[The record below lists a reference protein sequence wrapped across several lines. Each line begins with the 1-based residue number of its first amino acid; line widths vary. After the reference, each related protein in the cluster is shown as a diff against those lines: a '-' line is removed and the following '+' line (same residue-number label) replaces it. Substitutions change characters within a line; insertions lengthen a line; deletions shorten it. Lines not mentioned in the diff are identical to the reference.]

1 MYFDWGIDMTS
12 LERAIENAL
21 RLNEARNDDMFGE
34 TKPGRTYEDLKWIA
48 APTTAPVDRRTGQPA
63 GEPWTMNEIWSAI
76 RPIVVHRA
84 RKLAG
89 GGFSKSGEVDQG
101 VFQDL
106 VQNAALGVVQAINTG
121 KDEGRIGNSFQTW
134 IDNIIRSSMQV
145 GKSAASYFRP
155 ARGALGILEAVRD
168 AAGAEAA
175 LDHLATKLEATGPYK
190 DQIANLATALRDAY
204 ASGNTAAI
212 KKMKTDMK
220 KLREAISEAEES
232 DRTQGAFTG
241 LHDTISVRGRQEAH
255 NKFRQEH
262 GVTKAFTTTN
272 SEGESM
278 EAPDTPFEKSHVGG
292 MATRE
297 AARRVLEIALN
308 GYTDSSGVSHPP
320 LNQRDFRILIRL
332 FGLSDYPGAGGTKDY
347 EFDMNKY
354 NEAITA
360 LEAGQPVSI
369 QPMNTKELDMLAN
382 YINADEETRNQMYD
396 AFSEYH
402 SAKESNQD
410 PGDPVVIKVRSSDP
424 DAQDEIAYMNAMSPW
439 ARSGRPQLGPKAIKA
454 DLGFDFS
461 DVRLNTLINGI
472 MKGVKARP
480 SKPGKPGWAAELG
493 RKLGHKIVG
502 DVPEAAMA
510 ESVWKDI
517 VLNVLVEFNG
527 LFHKIYADLLTEQQ
541 EFDAC
546 RPFHQ
551 RLLRES
557 QRIIESL
564 NG

>member
-1 MYFDWGIDMTS
+1 MYFDWGISMTS
-12 LERAIENAL
+12 LERAIENSL
-21 RLNEARNDDMFGE
+21 RLNEAKNDDMFGE
-34 TKPGRTYEDLKWIA
+34 TTPGKSYEDLKWIA
-48 APTTAPVDRRTGQPA
+48 APTTAPIDRRTGQSA
-63 GEPWTMNEIWSAI
+63 GQPWTMNEIWAAV
-76 RPIVVHRA
+76 RPMVVHRA

-106 VQNAALGVVQAINTG
+106 VQNAALGIVQAINDG

-145 GKSAASYFRP
+145 GKSAAAHFRP

-168 AAGAEAA
+168 VAGAEAA
-175 LDHLATKLEATGPYK
+175 IANLAPKLGATGPYQE
-190 DQIANLATALRDAY
+190 QITQLATALRDAY
-204 ASGNTAAI
+204 ASGNAPAI
-212 KKMKTDMK
+212 KKMKSDMK
-220 KLREAISEAEES
+220 KLRDAISEAEES

-262 GVTKAFTTTN
+262 GTTKGFTTTN

-297 AARRVLEIALN
+297 ASRRILEIALN
-308 GYTDSSGVSHPP
+308 GYTDADGISHPP
-320 LNQRDFRILIRL
+320 LQPRDFRILVRL

-347 EFDMNKY
+347 EFNMDKY

-369 QPMNTKELDMLAN
+369 QPMSTKELDMLAQ
-382 YINADEETRNQMYD
+382 YINADENTKAEMYD
-396 AFSEYH
+396 AFSEYS
-402 SAKESNQD
+402 SALESKQD
-410 PGDPVVIKVRSSDP
+410 PGDPIIIKVRSNDP

-439 ARSGRPQLGPKAIKA
+439 ARSGRPQLGPKAIKN

-461 DVRLNTLINGI
+461 DVRMNTLINGI
-472 MKGVKARP
+472 MKGVKDRP
-480 SKPGKPGWAAELG
+480 SKPGKPGWASELG
-493 RKLGHKIVG
+493 RKFGNRIVG
-502 DVPEAAMA
+502 DVPEAVV
-510 ESVWKDI
+510 ESAWNDVI
-517 VLNVLVEFNG
+517 LNVLVEFNG
-527 LFHKIYADLLTEQQ
+527 LFHKIYADLLTEQK

-546 RPFHQ
+546 RPLHQ

-557 QRIIESL
+557 KQIIESL